1 MSQKKSR
8 AQVKTSMLEVAQEI
22 LAGDKTN
29 LETMQQVVAETVAQL
44 PTEQLLPTEQ
54 VEQVKVRVSIG
65 STATKLILR
74 NPGWANQQVLEEVKR
89 LFPSAQ
95 TTMACIAWY
104 KSKLRKEGKIG
115 QRVFKKPQAQPAAE

>member
-1 MSQKKSR
+1 MSQKKSK

-65 STATKLILR
+65 STAIKLILE
-74 NPGWANQQVLEEVKR
+74 NPDWANQQVLEEVKK

>member
-1 MSQKKSR
+1 MSQKKSK

-29 LETMQQVVAETVAQL
+29 LETMQQVIAETVAQL

-65 STATKLILR
+65 STAIKLILE
-74 NPGWANQQVLEEVKR
+74 NPDWANQQVLEEVKK

-115 QRVFKKPQAQPAAE
+115 QRVFKKPQVQPAAE

>member
-1 MSQKKSR
+1 MSKK
-8 AQVKTSMLEVAQEI
+8 QVQA
-22 LAGDKTN
+22 
-29 LETMQQVVAETVAQL
+29 TV
-44 PTEQLLPTEQ
+44 EQTTVEQ
-54 VEQVKVRVSIG
+54 VEQAKVRVSIG
-65 STATKLILR
+65 STAIKLILE
-74 NPGWANQQVLEEVKR
+74 NPDWANQQVLEEVKK

>member
-1 MSQKKSR
+1 MSKKQTAR
-8 AQVKTSMLEVAQEI
+8 VATTVEQV
-22 LAGDKTN
+22 
-29 LETMQQVVAETVAQL
+29 
-44 PTEQLLPTEQ
+44 EQ

-65 STATKLILR
+65 QTAIKIILDQ
-74 NPGWANQQVLEEVKR
+74 PELSNQQVLDEVKK

-115 QRVFKKPQAQPAAE
+115 ARVFKKKSATQQVTE